1 MRQPRLIQNEPLLE
15 QSVQAVVEQIAR
27 YRLSVFESIERL
39 PAFADYG
46 PREVRQVV
54 RECEQRQF
62 IGSALLHAKLRYW
75 HLLAAGAELCRC
87 GEERIGPLSEPAKV
101 RAFAMLRFCCL
112 TNTPRHR
119 LAPDE
124 LRQHFPDLSRSGLPS
139 TYYFDSSGVGRLGF
153 VRIDAGHRGRW
164 DRILQSVQTDMREH
178 LAQAGFRRLVHAGR
192 FEITVL
198 TVFRQKALRI
208 HDALTNQARGLC
220 VPVNVV
226 ALPELL
232 PLVTSVH

>member
-1 MRQPRLIQNEPLLE
+1 MRQPRLIQNETLLE

-39 PAFADYG
+39 SAFTDHG
-46 PREVRQVV
+46 PREVRQDV

-62 IGSALLHAKLRYW
+62 IDSALLHANLRYW
-75 HLLAAGAELCRC
+75 HLLPTGAELCRC
-87 GEERIGPLSEPAKV
+87 GEERIGPLSEPSKV
-101 RAFAMLRFCCL
+101 RAFALLRFCCHADA
-112 TNTPRHR
+112 PRHR

-124 LRQHFPDLSRSGLPS
+124 LRQHFPELSRSGLPS
-139 TYYFDSSGVGRLGF
+139 TYYFDSSGAGRLGLA
-153 VRIDAGHRGRW
+153 RIDAGHRGRW
-164 DRILQSVQTDMREH
+164 DRVLQSVQTDLHEH
-178 LAQAGFRRLVHAGR
+178 LAQPGFRRLVYAGR

-208 HDALTNQARGLC
+208 RDALANQARGLC